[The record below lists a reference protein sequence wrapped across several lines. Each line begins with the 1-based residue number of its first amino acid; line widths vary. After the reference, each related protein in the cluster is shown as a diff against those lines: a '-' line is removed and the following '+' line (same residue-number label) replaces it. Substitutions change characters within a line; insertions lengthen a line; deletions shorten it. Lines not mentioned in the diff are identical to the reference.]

1 MVENLGRKVFWI
13 AAALIAAVLCIVLPE
28 SPFRLGLDLQGGTRY
43 LLSIDFDR
51 ALAEKKITQAEYDN
65 RQQLMQ
71 DTVAVIR
78 ERVDPTGTK
87 ETVIRAEGADSFVV
101 EVPAQM
107 MRTTIEAKAPL
118 LDRLAPVDGALS
130 LDVTNQAAASGF
142 PLTGGVIA
150 VGSER
155 IKYEVRDGLQ
165 LLDLERGFAGSN
177 IVDHPAGTTVT
188 LKSYDSIISLIQNPG
203 SLQIF
208 ARAQTEDFQ
217 STGTDETKEYQKAQE
232 WVDEHPGIAI
242 TGFNALDPPLGPPGN
257 IRWFPH
263 HTMGGEGAPAARDN
277 LVPVVVQ
284 ARSEWAFSSQDV
296 DFVRPSSDEF
306 GLPAVGVDMNARATI
321 RFGDFTRAYVRKLMA
336 IVINDEIISLAT
348 IEQPLFQSFRI
359 SGGSKGFSQVEVEEM
374 VKVLKTGSLRV
385 KPELEQE
392 ERVGATL
399 GDRYVRLGGISAV
412 LGLALVL
419 VFMVIY
425 YRKLGVFAALSLL
438 CSMTLLMGA
447 MAFLQATL
455 TLPGVAGIILT
466 VGMAVD
472 ANILIYERIRE
483 ETRKGRK
490 LVQAAK
496 NGFERASVTII
507 DANVTTFITAVI
519 LYYQGTGPIR
529 GFATTLMI
537 GIITSVFSALVV
549 TRILVHLSLDKGA
562 ERFSMGQMVKETH
575 IDFMSLARKL
585 LPVSVLMIIGGMG
598 LFFSIPERDRMSIDF
613 LGGFTVTVRTE
624 EPQEPDNI
632 RALIAAIPNVVG
644 KSAEVKPILDSGDA
658 DSGFRQ
664 FRIVY
669 KSEGDVVRS
678 GETGGEK
685 TGQAEIAD
693 ALVDVLQKGPIDLAL
708 DETTKDANGRL
719 YFESEHATADISSA
733 LSSEGTLTGVTISAM
748 EGHPGAYDFS
758 GAAKPDSTLFT
769 LEQEIV
775 QRLNGKRDATG
786 QEFRL
791 AVPMPGTTLVG
802 AQVVGELRD
811 KAIIAMLM
819 SLFAAV
825 MYIRV
830 RFAEYSY
837 GIAAVLAIVHDVLFV
852 LGVLSVT
859 NVTGLLDSE
868 ISLPMIAAF
877 LTIIGYSLN
886 DTIVVFD
893 RIRENLPRTKGTLK
907 DVLNLSINQT
917 LSRTL
922 LTSITTMLAVTV
934 LFVFNLGSGSVL
946 EGFSFAM
953 LVGVL
958 VGTYSSMF
966 VAAPTLLWL
975 ENRSRARQAVESTHE
990 KSAQTETAG
999 A

>member
-13 AAALIAAVLCIVLPE
+13 AAALTAAVLCIVLPE

-87 ETVIRAEGADSFVV
+87 ETVIRPEGADSFVV

-130 LDVTNQAAASGF
+130 LDASDAQAAAF
-142 PLTGGVIA
+142 PLTGGVVA

-155 IKYEVRDGLQ
+155 IKYESRDGSQ
-165 LLDLERGFAGSN
+165 LLGLERGFAGSG
-177 IVDHPAGTTVT
+177 VGDHAPGNTVT
-188 LKSYDSIISLIQNPG
+188 LKSHDSIISLIQNPG
-203 SLQIF
+203 SLEIF

-217 STGTDETKEYQKAQE
+217 SSGTDETSELQKAQE

-242 TGFNALDPPLGPPGN
+242 TGFNALDPPLGPPAN

-263 HTMGGEGAPAARDN
+263 HVMATDAAPAARDN

-284 ARSEWAFSSQDV
+284 SRPEWAFSSADV

-359 SGGSKGFSQVEVEEM
+359 SGGSKGFTQAEVEEM

-399 GDRYVRLGGISAV
+399 GDHFVKLGAISAL

-419 VFMVIY
+419 VFMAVY
-425 YRKLGVFAALSLL
+425 YRKLGIFAALSLL
-438 CSMTLLMGA
+438 CAMTLLMGS

-483 ETRKGRK
+483 ESRKGRK
-490 LVQAAK
+490 LIQAAK

-537 GIITSVFSALVV
+537 GIVTSVFSALVV
-549 TRILVHLSLDKGA
+549 TRILVHLALEKGA
-562 ERFSMGQMVKETH
+562 ERFSMGQLVKQTR
-575 IDFMSLARKL
+575 IDFMSAARKL
-585 LPVSVLMIIGGMG
+585 LPLSVLLIIGGMG
-598 LFFSIPERDRMSIDF
+598 LFVSIPERDRMSIDF

-624 EPQEPDNI
+624 EPEQTDDI

-644 KSAEVKPILDSGDA
+644 ESAEVKPILDSGD
-658 DSGFRQ
+658 DSAGFRQ

-669 KSEGDVVRS
+669 KSEGDVLQS
-678 GETGGEK
+678 GQTGGEK

-693 ALVDVLQKGPIDLAL
+693 ALAGVLQKGPIELEL
-708 DETTKDANGRL
+708 DDVTKDAGGRL
-719 YFESEHATADISSA
+719 YFENEHPTADISAA
-733 LSSEGTLTGVTISAM
+733 LSAEGTLTGVSVTAV
-748 EGHPGAYDFS
+748 EDHPGAYEFT
-758 GAAKPDSTLFT
+758 GAAKPDSTLLT
-769 LEQEIV
+769 LEQEIG
-775 QRLNGKRDATG
+775 QRVNGQLDGAG
-786 QEFRL
+786 DEYRL
-791 AVPMPGTTLVG
+791 ALPMPGTTLVG

-811 KAIIAMLM
+811 KAIIAVLV
-819 SLFAAV
+819 SLFAVV

-893 RIRENLPRTKGTLK
+893 RIRENLPRTKGSLAEI
-907 DVLNLSINQT
+907 LNLSINQT

-922 LTSITTMLAVTV
+922 LTSITTLVAVSV
-934 LFVFNLGSGSVL
+934 LFGFNVGSGSVL

-958 VGTYSSMF
+958 VGTFSSMF
-966 VAAPTLLWL
+966 VASPALLWL
-975 ENRSRARQAVESTHE
+975 ESRSRARQAAESAHE
-990 KSAQTETAG
+990 KSPRTETAG

>member
-13 AAALIAAVLCIVLPE
+13 AAALTAAVLCIVLPE

-87 ETVIRAEGADSFVV
+87 ETVIRPEGADSFVV

-130 LDVTNQAAASGF
+130 LDASDQDASGF

-150 VGSER
+150 IGSER
-155 IKYEVRDGLQ
+155 IKYESRDGGQ

-177 IVDHPAGTTVT
+177 VADHPPGTTVT
-188 LKSYDSIISLIQNPG
+188 LKSHDSIISLIQNPG
-203 SLQIF
+203 SLEIF

-217 STGTDETKEYQKAQE
+217 GSGTDETSELQKAQE
-232 WVDEHPGIAI
+232 WLDEHPGIAI
-242 TGFNALDPPLGPPGN
+242 TGFNALDPPLGPPVN

-263 HTMGGEGAPAARDN
+263 HVMAGDAAPEARDN

-284 ARSEWAFSSQDV
+284 ARTEWAFSSADV

-321 RFGDFTRAYVRKLMA
+321 RFGDFTREYVRELMA

-399 GDRYVRLGGISAV
+399 GDRYVELGALSAV

-419 VFMVIY
+419 VFMMIY

-438 CSMTLLMGA
+438 CSMTLLMGS

-483 ETRKGRK
+483 ESRKGRK

-496 NGFERASVTII
+496 NGFERATVTII

-537 GIITSVFSALVV
+537 GILTSVFSALVV
-549 TRILVHLSLDKGA
+549 TRILVHLSMEKGA
-562 ERFSMGQMVKETH
+562 ESFSMGQLVKETR
-575 IDFMSLARKL
+575 IDFMSAAKKL
-585 LPVSVLMIIGGMG
+585 LPISVLLIVGGMA
-598 LFFSIPERDRMSIDF
+598 LFVSIPERDRMSIDF

-624 EPQEPDNI
+624 EPQGTDHI
-632 RALIAAIPNVVG
+632 RSLISAIPNVVG
-644 KSAEVKPILDSGDA
+644 ESAEVKPILDSGDDEA
-658 DSGFRQ
+658 GFRQ

-669 KSEGDVVRS
+669 KSEGDVVQS
-678 GETGGEK
+678 GQTGGEK

-693 ALVDVLQKGPIDLAL
+693 ALADVLQKGPIDLAL
-708 DETTKDANGRL
+708 DAVTKDATGRL
-719 YFESEHATADISSA
+719 YFENEHAAADISAA
-733 LSSEGTLTGVTISAM
+733 LAAEGTLTGVSITAVG
-748 EGHPGAYDFS
+748 GHPGAYDFS
-758 GAAKPDSTLFT
+758 GAAKPNSTLLT
-769 LEQEIV
+769 LEQEIGK
-775 QRLNGKRDATG
+775 RLNGQVDAAG
-786 QEFRL
+786 EEYRL
-791 AVPMPGTTLVG
+791 ALAMPGTTLVG

-811 KAIIAMLM
+811 KAIIAVLL
-819 SLFAAV
+819 SLFAVV

-893 RIRENLPRTKGTLK
+893 RIRENLPRTKGTLAEA
-907 DVLNLSINQT
+907 LNLSINQT

-922 LTSITTMLAVTV
+922 LTSITTLLAVTV
-934 LFVFNLGSGSVL
+934 LFGFNVGSGSVL

-953 LVGVL
+953 LMGVL

-966 VAAPTLLWL
+966 VAAPALLWL
-975 ENRSRARQAVESTHE
+975 ENRSRARREAESTRE
-990 KSAQTETAG
+990 KSPQTETAG